1 MTLPGGEAAIVDIR
15 KLTEYCLNPDHPRG
29 KHKARV
35 FAALGFTAENAEE
48 LRAALL
54 KAAAATTDAQPA
66 QSEQFGDRYVIEFEI
81 RGPRASAVVRSTWIV
96 RRGETSPRLT
106 SCFVK

>member
-1 MTLPGGEAAIVDIR
+1 MKMPGGDVAIVDR
-15 KLTEYCLNPDHPRG
+15 QKLTGYCLNPDHPRG

-35 FAALGFTAENAEE
+35 FAALGFTAENVDE

-54 KAAAATTDAQPA
+54 NAAANVDALA
-66 QSEQFGDRYVIEFEI
+66 ALSDQFGARYVIEFEI
-81 RGPRASAVVRSTWIV
+81 RGPRSSGVVRSTWIV